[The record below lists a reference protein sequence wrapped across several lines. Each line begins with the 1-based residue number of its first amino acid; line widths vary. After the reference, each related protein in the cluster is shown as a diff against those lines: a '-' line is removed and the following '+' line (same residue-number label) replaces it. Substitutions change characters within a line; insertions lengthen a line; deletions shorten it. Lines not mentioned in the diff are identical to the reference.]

1 MSPKMTRMIGEI
13 ADGGL
18 PLLYPPENFADVL
31 KIVQDGAH
39 NAGRSMDNIDLPAC
53 FWVSV
58 GTDLDLARRAMA
70 EKIAYYGGA
79 FAPALVAKAG
89 VDPAELAYVTQL
101 VEDEGLDS
109 AVTRVT
115 DAMLSLGI
123 VGTSEEIV
131 QRCKGLVAMGAKHL
145 SFGPPL
151 GPSPLEAIDILGR
164 QVLPHLR

>member
-1 MSPKMTRMIGEI
+1 
-13 ADGGL
+13 
-18 PLLYPPENFADVL
+18 
-31 KIVQDGAH
+31 
-39 NAGRSMDNIDLPAC
+39 
-53 FWVSV
+53 
-58 GTDLDLARRAMA
+58 
-70 EKIAYYGGA
+70 
-79 FAPALVAKAG
+79 VAKAG